1 MKAETTL
8 VDSIEELAFAAV
20 GMTALAL
27 NEAGQEKELTL
38 PQWRVLVILG
48 RSSMRVG
55 AIAERI
61 GASLPS
67 ASRLVGRMEAHGYV
81 ALARDDV
88 DRRATL
94 VSLTPLGL
102 STRDGVIQRRR
113 RLIGELVSDDIELA
127 GVGLGEGL
135 AILAERFSR
144 FA

>member
-1 MKAETTL
+1 M
-8 VDSIEELAFAAV
+8 
-20 GMTALAL
+20 
-27 NEAGQEKELTL
+27 
-38 PQWRVLVILG
+38 
-48 RSSMRVG
+48 
-55 AIAERI
+55 
-61 GASLPS
+61 
-67 ASRLVGRMEAHGYV
+67 
-81 ALARDDV
+81 

>member
-48 RSSMRVG
+48 RSPMRVG